1 MEAYEQFLA
10 VSGGK
15 FPDQEFQARQRIHI
29 LENVAWG
36 KNETRPDRC
45 AGFGTGNG
53 GLTAADLQVAKNEPN
68 LEKRSR
74 LALAN
79 ADQAISEAREAYA
92 VQNMKVT
99 EAKLAEV
106 RESVELAQAALAA
119 SGKKPGK
126 SPGTVQIRR
135 DQKPQTAA
143 AAGWIKAGNGL
154 RPTAR
159 SIEPV
164 QNRVQE
170 IHDAWLDGILT
181 HAK

>member
-1 MEAYEQFLA
+1 VGM
-10 VSGGK
+10 
-15 FPDQEFQARQRIHI
+15 H
-29 LENVAWG
+29 
-36 KNETRPDRC
+36 
-45 AGFGTGNG
+45 
-53 GLTAADLQVAKNEPN
+53 AADLQSAKKEPN

-92 VQNMKVT
+92 VQNMKAT
-99 EAKLAEV
+99 EARLDEV
-106 RESVELAQAALAA
+106 RESVELAQSALAA

-126 SPGTVQIRR
+126 SPGPYKYAETESRKLLRR
-135 DQKPQTAA
+135 LEGLKQEMDAA
-143 AAGWIKAGNGL
+143 D
-154 RPTAR
+154 REV
-159 SIEPV
+159 IEPV

>member
-1 MEAYEQFLA
+1 MMRRLTITMAVVTLL
-10 VSGGK
+10 VSGM
-15 FPDQEFQARQRIHI
+15 R
-29 LENVAWG
+29 
-36 KNETRPDRC
+36 
-45 AGFGTGNG
+45 
-53 GLTAADLQVAKNEPN
+53 AADLQSAKNEPN

-92 VQNMKVT
+92 VQNIKAT
-99 EAKLAEV
+99 EAKLGEV

-126 SPGTVQIRR
+126 SPGPYKYAETKSRELLRR
-135 DQKPQTAA
+135 LE
-143 AAGWIKAGNGL
+143 GL
-154 RPTAR
+154 KQEMDSTDRAVV
-159 SIEPV
+159 EPV